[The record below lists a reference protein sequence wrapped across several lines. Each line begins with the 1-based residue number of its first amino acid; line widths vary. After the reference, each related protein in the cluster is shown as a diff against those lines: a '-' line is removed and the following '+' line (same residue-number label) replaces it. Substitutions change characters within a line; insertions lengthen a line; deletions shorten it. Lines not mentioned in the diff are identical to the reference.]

1 MSVTVSLVCGQLG
14 LVLNCFGLPHTGA
27 IPLSALWCG
36 SLLMSGSTP
45 ANTFHNGIGAT
56 VVMRAAKHNAASAC
70 LQPRCEA
77 AACAC
82 LACFAY
88 VAGDE
93 WSPFDFTMSR
103 FLHGSDEERNS
114 MFKLIPHCAKGSW
127 VVSQSVGTTPVIL
140 GRKLVSRALVGEQDL
155 QPAG

>member
-1 MSVTVSLVCGQLG
+1 
-14 LVLNCFGLPHTGA
+14 
-27 IPLSALWCG
+27 
-36 SLLMSGSTP
+36 
-45 ANTFHNGIGAT
+45 
-56 VVMRAAKHNAASAC
+56 
-70 LQPRCEA
+70 
-77 AACAC
+77 
-82 LACFAY
+82 
-88 VAGDE
+88 
-93 WSPFDFTMSR
+93 MSR